1 MGIKNGDIGPREMAQ
16 QFKTGCFSR
25 GPRLNPQN
33 PRDGSQLSVLQ
44 FQEI

>member
-25 GPRLNPQN
+25 GPQLSSQN
-33 PRDGSQLSVLQ
+33 PRDGSRLFVTSVPG
-44 FQEI
+44 